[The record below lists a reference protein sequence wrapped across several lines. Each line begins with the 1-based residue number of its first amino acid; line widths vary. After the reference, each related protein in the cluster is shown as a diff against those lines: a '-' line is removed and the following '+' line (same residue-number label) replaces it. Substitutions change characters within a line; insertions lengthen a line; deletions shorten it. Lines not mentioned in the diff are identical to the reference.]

1 MGLYDIMFY
10 YLASVAVITA
20 LLAVSRANPVHAVVF
35 LVPCFF
41 HVAGIFVLL
50 GAEFLAA
57 IQILVPAGALMILYL
72 FVVFLFNVSEVKGR
86 RITHRK
92 SFLAGIVAVLLIFLL
107 VVLSIQSLFPG
118 PFEELI
124 ATNVGIDNTA
134 AVGGTLFT
142 KYLFPFE
149 LASLVLLVVM
159 FGAMVL
165 ARREEEE

>member
-1 MGLYDIMFY
+1 MGLYDITFY

-20 LLAVSRANPVHAVVF
+20 LLAVSRANPVHAVIF

-72 FVVFLFNVSEVKGR
+72 FVVFLFNLSEIKGR
-86 RITHRK
+86 RITHRQ
-92 SFLAGIVAVLLIFLL
+92 SLLAGIVAMLLIFLL
-107 VVLSIQSLFPG
+107 VVLSLQSLFPG
-118 PFEELI
+118 PFEEL
-124 ATNVGIDNTA
+124 AEGFAIDNTA
-134 AVGGTLFT
+134 TVGGSLYT
-142 KYLFPFE
+142 KFLFPFE

-165 ARREEEE
+165 AKREEKE

>member
-1 MGLYDIMFY
+1 MGLFDIMFY
-10 YLASVAVITA
+10 YFAFVAVVTA

-50 GAEFLAA
+50 EAEFLAV

-72 FVVFLFNVSEVKGR
+72 FVVFLFSLSELQGR
-86 RITHRK
+86 RIVHRQ

-107 VVLSIQSLFPG
+107 VVLSIQSLFLG
-118 PFEELI
+118 PFQELVESI
-124 ATNVGIDNTA
+124 GIDNTA
-134 AVGGTLFT
+134 TVGGSLYT
-142 KYLFPFE
+142 KFLFPFE

-165 ARREEEE
+165 AKREEKE

>member
-1 MGLYDIMFY
+1 MGLYDITFY
-10 YLASVAVITA
+10 YFASVAVITA
-20 LLAVSRANPVHAVVF
+20 LLAVSRANPVHAVIF

-72 FVVFLFNVSEVKGR
+72 FVVFLFNLSEIKGR
-86 RITHRK
+86 RITHRQ
-92 SFLAGIVAVLLIFLL
+92 SLLAGIVAMLLIFLL
-107 VVLSIQSLFPG
+107 VVLSLQSLFPG
-118 PFEELI
+118 PFEELVEGF
-124 ATNVGIDNTA
+124 AIDNTA
-134 AVGGTLFT
+134 TVGGSLYT
-142 KYLFPFE
+142 KFLFPFE

-165 ARREEEE
+165 AKREEKE

>member
-1 MGLYDIMFY
+1 MGLFDIIFY

-20 LLAVSRANPVHAVVF
+20 LLAVSRANPVHAVIF

-72 FVVFLFNVSEVKGR
+72 FVVFLFNLSETKGR
-86 RITHRK
+86 RITHRQ
-92 SFLAGIVAVLLIFLL
+92 SLLAGIVAMLLIFLL
-107 VVLSIQSLFPG
+107 VVLSLQSLFPG
-118 PFEELI
+118 PFEEL
-124 ATNVGIDNTA
+124 AEGFAIDNTA
-134 AVGGTLFT
+134 TVGGSLYT
-142 KYLFPFE
+142 KFLFPFE

-165 ARREEEE
+165 AKREEKE

>member
-1 MGLYDIMFY
+1 MGLYDITFY

-20 LLAVSRANPVHAVVF
+20 LLAVSRANPVHAVIF

-72 FVVFLFNVSEVKGR
+72 FVVFLFNLSEIKGR
-86 RITHRK
+86 RITHRQ
-92 SFLAGIVAVLLIFLL
+92 SLLAGIVSMLLIFLL
-107 VVLSIQSLFPG
+107 VVLSLQSLFPG
-118 PFEELI
+118 PFEEL
-124 ATNVGIDNTA
+124 AEGFAIDNTA
-134 AVGGTLFT
+134 TVGGSLYT
-142 KYLFPFE
+142 KFLFPFE

-165 ARREEEE
+165 AKREEKE

>member
-1 MGLYDIMFY
+1 MGLYDITFY

-20 LLAVSRANPVHAVVF
+20 LLAVSRANPVHAVIF

-72 FVVFLFNVSEVKGR
+72 FVVFLFNLSEIKGR
-86 RITHRK
+86 RITHRQ
-92 SFLAGIVAVLLIFLL
+92 SLLAGIVAMLLIFLL
-107 VVLSIQSLFPG
+107 VVLSLQSLFPG
-118 PFEELI
+118 PFEEL
-124 ATNVGIDNTA
+124 AEGFAVDNTA
-134 AVGGTLFT
+134 TVGGSLYT
-142 KYLFPFE
+142 KFLFPFE

-165 ARREEEE
+165 AKREEKE

>member
-1 MGLYDIMFY
+1 MGLYDITFY
-10 YLASVAVITA
+10 YFASVAVITA
-20 LLAVSRANPVHAVVF
+20 LLAVSRANPVHAVIF

-72 FVVFLFNVSEVKGR
+72 FVVFLFNLSEIKGR
-86 RITHRK
+86 RITHRQ
-92 SFLAGIVAVLLIFLL
+92 SLLAGIVAVLLIFLL
-107 VVLSIQSLFPG
+107 VVLSLQSLFPG
-118 PFEELI
+118 PFKEL
-124 ATNVGIDNTA
+124 AEGFAIDNTA
-134 AVGGTLFT
+134 TVGGSLYT
-142 KYLFPFE
+142 KFLFPFE

-165 ARREEEE
+165 AKREEKE

>member
-1 MGLYDIMFY
+1 MGLFDIMFY
-10 YLASVAVITA
+10 YLATVAVVTA

-50 GAEFLAA
+50 GAEFLAV

-72 FVVFLFNVSEVKGR
+72 FVVFLFNVSEIEGR
-86 RITHRK
+86 RITHRQ
-92 SFLAGIVAVLLIFLL
+92 SLLGGIVAVLLILML
-107 VVLSIQSLFPG
+107 AMLSIQSVFPG
-118 PFEELI
+118 PFTESVGTI
-124 ATNVGIDNTA
+124 GADNVAT
-134 AVGGTLFT
+134 VGGALYTTF
-142 KYLFPFE
+142 LFPFE

-165 ARREEEE
+165 AKKDEKE

>member
-1 MGLYDIMFY
+1 MGLQEIMFY
-10 YLASVAVITA
+10 YFAVVIVVTA
-20 LLAVSRANPVHAVVF
+20 LLAVSRGNPVHAVIF

-72 FVVFLFNVSEVKGR
+72 FVVFLFNLSEIKGR
-86 RITHRK
+86 RITHRQ
-92 SFLAGIVAVLLIFLL
+92 SFLAGIVGVLLILL
-107 VVLSIQSLFPG
+107 LIVLSIQSIFPG
-118 PFEELI
+118 PFVELVESLG
-124 ATNVGIDNTA
+124 ADSTST
-134 AVGGTLFT
+134 VGGSLYTRF
-142 KYLFPFE
+142 LFPFE

-165 ARREEEE
+165 ARREEKE

>member
-1 MGLYDIMFY
+1 MGLYDITFY
-10 YLASVAVITA
+10 YFASVAVITA
-20 LLAVSRANPVHAVVF
+20 LLAVSRANPVHAVIF

-72 FVVFLFNVSEVKGR
+72 FVVFLFNLSEIKGR
-86 RITHRK
+86 RITHRQ
-92 SFLAGIVAVLLIFLL
+92 SLLAGIVAMLLIFLL
-107 VVLSIQSLFPG
+107 VVLSLQSLFPG
-118 PFEELI
+118 PFEEL
-124 ATNVGIDNTA
+124 AEGFAIDNTA
-134 AVGGTLFT
+134 TVGGSLYT
-142 KYLFPFE
+142 KFLFPFE

-165 ARREEEE
+165 AKREEKE

>member
-10 YLASVAVITA
+10 YFASVTVITA
-20 LLAVSRANPVHAVVF
+20 LLAVSRANPVHAVIF

-50 GAEFLAA
+50 KAEFLAA

-72 FVVFLFNVSEVKGR
+72 FVVFLLNLSEIKGR
-86 RITHRK
+86 RIAHRQ
-92 SFLAGIVAVLLIFLL
+92 SLLAGIVAILLIFLL

-118 PFEELI
+118 PFEELMVK
-124 ATNVGIDNTA
+124 AAADNTA
-134 AVGGTLFT
+134 AVGGALYTTF
-142 KYLFPFE
+142 LFPFE

-165 ARREEEE
+165 AKREEKE

>member
-1 MGLYDIMFY
+1 MGLQEIMFY
-10 YLASVAVITA
+10 YLAVVAVVTA
-20 LLAVSRANPVHAVVF
+20 LLAVSRANPVHAVIF

-72 FVVFLFNVSEVKGR
+72 FVVFLLNISEIRGR
-86 RITHRK
+86 RITHHQ
-92 SFLAGIVAVLLIFLL
+92 SLLAGIVGVVLIFLL
-107 VVLSIQSLFPG
+107 IVLSIQSIFPG
-118 PFEELI
+118 PFEELVQSMGDDST
-124 ATNVGIDNTA
+124 AT
-134 AVGGTLFT
+134 VGGSLYT
-142 KYLFPFE
+142 KFLFPFE

-165 ARREEEE
+165 ARREEKE